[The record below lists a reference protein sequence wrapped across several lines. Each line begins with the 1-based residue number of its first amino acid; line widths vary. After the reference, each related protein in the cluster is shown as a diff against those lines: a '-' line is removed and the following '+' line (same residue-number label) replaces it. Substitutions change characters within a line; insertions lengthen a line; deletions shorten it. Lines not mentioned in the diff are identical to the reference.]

1 MVGTRIGVIIP
12 AFNEEESI
20 GRVIHEI
27 PKSAVSEIVVVDNGS
42 TDRTGIV
49 ARNCGVRVI
58 EEPTRG
64 YGRACAAGVRY
75 FEENPPT
82 IVVFLDG
89 DYSDFPGE
97 LSYLVQPIERGRA
110 DLVLGSRLARWRRGN
125 QVPMHVV
132 VANMLFAML
141 IDLLCGLTLTDLGPF
156 RAIKWKAL
164 KQLHMTSQTFAW
176 SPEMIVKA
184 AKARLRVSEIEV
196 SYRKRLGKSKISGS
210 IQASMIAALQIFLTI
225 LRYRMF

>member
-27 PKSAVSEIVVVDNGS
+27 PKNAVSEIVVVDNGS

-49 ARNCGVRVI
+49 ARNCGVGVI
-58 EEPTRG
+58 EEPTHG
-64 YGRACAAGVRY
+64 YGRACAAGIRY
-75 FEENPPT
+75 FEEEPPT

-97 LSYLVQPIERGRA
+97 LSYLVQPIVRGRA

-125 QVPMHVV
+125 QVPIHVV
-132 VANMLFAML
+132 VANRLFAML
-141 IDLLCGLTLTDLGPF
+141 INLLCGLSLTDLGPF
-156 RAIKWKAL
+156 RAIEWKAL
-164 KQLHMTSQTFAW
+164 TQLHMTSQTFGW
-176 SPEMIVKA
+176 SPEMVVKA
-184 AKARLRVSEIEV
+184 AKARLRVSEIPI

-210 IQASMIAALQIFLTI
+210 VRASMNAALQIFFTI